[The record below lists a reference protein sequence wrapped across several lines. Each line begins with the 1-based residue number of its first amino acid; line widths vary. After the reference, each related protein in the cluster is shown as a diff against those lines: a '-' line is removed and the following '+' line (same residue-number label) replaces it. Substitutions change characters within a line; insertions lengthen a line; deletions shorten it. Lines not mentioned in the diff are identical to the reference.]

1 VGRRLPGRRR
11 HHVRFDY
18 AGPLTEAVLL
28 GSIAA
33 RVPETRL
40 LWDSARL
47 KITGSAAAAAL
58 LRKGWEP
65 TWVE

>member
-1 VGRRLPGRRR
+1 V
-11 HHVRFDY
+11 
-18 AGPLTEAVLL
+18 PLTEAVLL